1 LAVGAEALA
10 SIKEPVVPQN
20 FPSLADLGL
29 SESYFVAGAAAVNGN
44 YGQQT
49 QMQPV
54 MATTPPS
61 LMKTAVL
68 EAPDW
73 SNLSLAALKRKTEDE
88 LKEYLASKGLL
99 QGNKKDLKKA
109 DLLALVM
116 DIA

>member
-1 LAVGAEALA
+1 LA

-20 FPSLADLGL
+20 FPSLQDLGL

-54 MATTPPS
+54 MTATSPS

-68 EAPDW
+68 ESPDW